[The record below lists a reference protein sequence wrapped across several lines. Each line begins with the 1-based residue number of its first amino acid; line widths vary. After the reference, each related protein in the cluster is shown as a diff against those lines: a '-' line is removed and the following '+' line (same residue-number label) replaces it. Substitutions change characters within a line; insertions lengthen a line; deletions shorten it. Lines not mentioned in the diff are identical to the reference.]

1 MVMKMNKTS
10 FINELSEKLGYSIE
24 ECTKINE
31 VIENNFIIS
40 RKSKDK
46 IISELGNVLNID
58 EIKAEE
64 IYNTSVEII
73 TKSIKNRIKHPFK
86 SQE

>member
-1 MVMKMNKTS
+1 MVMKMNKTG

-24 ECTKINE
+24 DCTKINE

-46 IISELGNVLNID
+46 IITELINVLNID
-58 EIKAEE
+58 EEKADE

-73 TKSIKNRIKHPFK
+73 TKSLKGKIKHPFK
-86 SQE
+86 NQD

>member
-86 SQE
+86 SQD

>member
-73 TKSIKNRIKHPFK
+73 TKSKKNRIKHPFK